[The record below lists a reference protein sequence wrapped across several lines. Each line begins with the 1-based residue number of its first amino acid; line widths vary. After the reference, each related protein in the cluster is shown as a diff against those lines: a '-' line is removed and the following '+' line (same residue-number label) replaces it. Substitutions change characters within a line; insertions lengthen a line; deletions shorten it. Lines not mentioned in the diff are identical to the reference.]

1 MNRKL
6 IVTDMDGTLLGK
18 DYLLSDYSK
27 TILRELEEAGNLVVL
42 CSGRP
47 ERSITPYYHSIGLK
61 NSPFIA
67 YNGILIVDGTS
78 DENLFIKKFPHGKV
92 IKIIENYR
100 DILISISLETK
111 DTLYLFNED
120 KHLNNFFPYD
130 GMKVIKDP
138 KPEEI
143 KEDLFTF
150 IFKVDDNKYPAL
162 EKEIF
167 NKYGLYL
174 RHWTHEPY
182 AELYWPDATK
192 KEAVEFLKDMYQI
205 KTEDI
210 IAFGDSLNDDGML
223 SVAGISF
230 VSLDS
235 KSNLLK
241 EKYLTTI
248 DTAKND
254 GVAKTLATLFKL

>member
-18 DYLLSDYSK
+18 DYLLSEYSK
-27 TILRELEEAGNLVVL
+27 RILRELEEAGHLVVL

-47 ERSITPYYHSIGLK
+47 ERSIIPYYHSIGLK

-67 YNGILIVDGTS
+67 YNGILIVDGTNN
-78 DENLFIKKFPHGKV
+78 ENLFIKKFPHEKV

-150 IFKVDDNKYPAL
+150 IFKIDDDKYPAL

-192 KEAVEFLKDMYQI
+192 KEAVEFIKDMYQI

-230 VSLDS
+230 ASLDS
-235 KSNLLK
+235 KSDLLK

-254 GVAKTLATLFKL
+254 GVAKTLAKLFKL